1 VKEKSILKEKVTY
14 KLQVWDIK
22 SVGPESGE
30 LKNSLT
36 FDVSEQNAVQTS
48 FLSTWRK
55 NVVLDYKLEDFYV
68 PDMKHSSP
76 ELATSVNKIK
86 IYHQQQ
92 AEYSKKV

>member
-36 FDVSEQNAVQTS
+36 FDVSEQNALQ
-48 FLSTWRK
+48 
-55 NVVLDYKLEDFYV
+55 
-68 PDMKHSSP
+68 
-76 ELATSVNKIK
+76 
-86 IYHQQQ
+86 
-92 AEYSKKV
+92 